1 MGVVEVVTSQS
12 REPEYDDLW
21 HVTMEHS
28 PVGMAIVSISGNV
41 VTANA
46 ALGEMLGHGAEV
58 LSRMN
63 VRDLTHPD
71 DLAADLRLVAQCLAG
86 HTSSYRV
93 TRRYVR
99 ADGSTLVADV
109 SVALMRAPSGS
120 PVRFV
125 LQLLD
130 LTDRQ
135 TFVERLGAA
144 QAVVESQQRKADA
157 VFGTVA
163 VGLLLL
169 DADGSYAGYN
179 SRHQHFMDLAYPDGH
194 VGRVGQTG
202 HLYDSDQ
209 SRALTAEEM
218 PTVRA
223 VAGEEFDDV
232 LIWIGADPPT
242 RRALSVSARSIRD
255 GSGVLTGAALAFQ
268 DVTELMR
275 AIRAKDEFVGTVSH
289 ELRTPL
295 TSAMAHL
302 ELIGESSEVSP
313 RLHQQVT
320 AVRRNVSRLSRLIAD
335 LLLATR
341 VGAGSSFVDPYPLD
355 AVTVV
360 AEALDAARVEAA
372 VADVTLEIELPDR
385 LDARVDGLRL
395 RQVVDNLVANAI
407 GYTPR
412 RGRVTVTLAA
422 EDDHLVLTVTDD
434 GAGIDAADLD
444 SVFERF
450 HRGENARLLGIPGT
464 GLGLTIV
471 RAIVDAHGGEVGLTS
486 APGRGTSVR
495 VALPR

>member
-1 MGVVEVVTSQS
+1 MVASQLH
-12 REPEYDDLW
+12 ELEHDDIW
-21 HVTMEHS
+21 RVTMEHS
-28 PVGMAIVSISGNV
+28 PVGMAIASISGNV

-46 ALGEMLGHGAEV
+46 ALCDMLGHSAEV
-58 LSRMN
+58 LSRTN
-63 VRDLTHPD
+63 LRDLTHPD

-86 HTSSYRV
+86 DTSSYRV

-99 ADGSTLVADV
+99 ADGSTLVAEV
-109 SVALMRAPSGS
+109 SVALMRTPGGR

-130 LTDRQ
+130 VTDRQ
-135 TFVERLGAA
+135 TFIERLGAVE
-144 QAVVESQQRKADA
+144 AVVESQQRKADA

-169 DADGSYAGYN
+169 DADGTYAGYN
-179 SRHQHFMDLAYPDGH
+179 SRHRDLMDLAYPDGH

-202 HLYDSDQ
+202 HLYDASQ
-209 SRALTAEEM
+209 SRALSAEEM

-232 LIWIGADPPT
+232 LIWVGADPAT

-268 DVTELMR
+268 DVTDLMH

-302 ELIGESSEVSP
+302 ELLEESSEITP

-320 AVRRNVSRLSRLIAD
+320 AVRRNVNRLSRLIAD

-341 VGAGSSFVDPYPLD
+341 VGVGSSLVNPYRLD

-372 VADVTLEIELPDR
+372 VADVTLEIALPDR

-395 RQVVDNLVANAI
+395 RHVVDNLVANAI
-407 GYTPR
+407 AYTPR
-412 RGRVTVTLAA
+412 QGHVTVTLAA
-422 EDDHLVLTVTDD
+422 EDDDLVLAVADD
-434 GAGIDAADLD
+434 GVGIDAPDLD
-444 SVFERF
+444 RVFDRF
-450 HRGENARLLGIPGT
+450 YRGENARVLGVSGT

-471 RAIVDAHGGEVGLTS
+471 RAVVDAHGGEVGLTS
-486 APGRGTSVR
+486 APGRGTTVQ

>member
-1 MGVVEVVTSQS
+1 MVDVVVSQV

-21 HVTMEHS
+21 RVTMEHS
-28 PVGMAIVSISGNV
+28 PLGMAIVSISGNV

-46 ALGEMLGHGAEV
+46 ALCEMFGHRAEV

-71 DLAADLRLVAQCLAG
+71 DLAADLRLVAQCLSG
-86 HTSSYRV
+86 RTTSYRV

-99 ADGSTLVADV
+99 ADGSTLVGEL
-109 SVALMRAPSGS
+109 SVALMRAPSGT

-130 LTDRQ
+130 VTDRQ
-135 TFVERLGAA
+135 TFIERLGAA
-144 QAVVESQQRKADA
+144 EAAVESQQRKADA

-169 DADGSYAGYN
+169 DADGTYVSYN
-179 SRHQHFMDLAYPDGH
+179 SHHQDFMDLAFPDGH

-202 HLYDSDQ
+202 HLYDADQ
-209 SRALTAEEM
+209 SRALSAEEM

-232 LIWIGADPPT
+232 LIWVGADPRC

-255 GSGVLTGAALAFQ
+255 GSAVLTGAALAFQ

-295 TSAMAHL
+295 TSAMAYL
-302 ELIGESSEVSP
+302 ELIDESSEIGP
-313 RLHQQVT
+313 RVQQQVT
-320 AVRRNVSRLSRLIAD
+320 AVRRNVTRLSRLIAD

-341 VGAGSSFVDPYPLD
+341 VGVGSSLVDPYPLD
-355 AVTVV
+355 VVTVV

-372 VADVTLEIELPDR
+372 VAGVTLEIDLPDR

-412 RGRVTVTLAA
+412 HGHVAVTLAA
-422 EDDHLVLTVTDD
+422 EDDHLALIVTDD

-444 SVFERF
+444 GVFERF
-450 HRGENARLLGIPGT
+450 YRGKNAHGLGVPGT

-471 RAIVDAHGGEVGLTS
+471 RAIVDAHGGGVGLTS
-486 APGRGTSVR
+486 APGRGTTVR

>member
-1 MGVVEVVTSQS
+1 MVGPQV

-21 HVTMEHS
+21 RVTMEHS

-46 ALGEMLGHGAEV
+46 ALCEMLGHRADV
-58 LSRMN
+58 LSRLN
-63 VRDLTHPD
+63 VRDFTHPD
-71 DLAADLRLVAQCLAG
+71 DLAADLRLMAQCLAG
-86 HTSSYRV
+86 RTSSYRV

-99 ADGSTLVADV
+99 ADGSPLVCDLSA
-109 SVALMRAPSGS
+109 ALMRSPSGT

-130 LTDRQ
+130 VTDRQ
-135 TFVERLGAA
+135 TFIERLGAA
-144 QAVVESQQRKADA
+144 EAAVESQQRQADA

-169 DADGSYAGYN
+169 DADGSYVGYN
-179 SRHQHFMDLAYPDGH
+179 SHHQDVMDLAYPDGH
-194 VGRVGQTG
+194 IGRVGQTG
-202 HLYDSDQ
+202 HVYDADQ
-209 SRALTAEEM
+209 SRVLTSEEM

-232 LIWIGADPPT
+232 LIWVGAEPRT

-255 GSGVLTGAALAFQ
+255 GGGVLTGAALAFH

-275 AIRAKDEFVGTVSH
+275 ALRAKDEFVGTVSH

-295 TSAMAHL
+295 TSAMAYL
-302 ELIGESSEVSP
+302 ELIEESPEIGP
-313 RLHQQVT
+313 RVHQQVT
-320 AVRRNVSRLSRLIAD
+320 AVRRNVTRLSRLIAD

-341 VGAGSSFVDPYPLD
+341 VGAGSSLVDPYPLD
-355 AVTVV
+355 VVTVV

-372 VADVTLEIELPDR
+372 VADVILEIDLPDR
-385 LDARVDGLRL
+385 LPARVDGLRL

-412 RGRVTVTLAA
+412 QGHVMVTLTA
-422 EDDHLVLTVTDD
+422 EDDRLVLTVVDD
-434 GAGIDAADLD
+434 GAGIAAADLD
-444 SVFERF
+444 CVFERF
-450 HRGENARLLGIPGT
+450 YRGENAHGLGVPGT

-486 APGRGTSVR
+486 APGRGTTVR

>member
-1 MGVVEVVTSQS
+1 MVASQV

-21 HVTMEHS
+21 RVTMEHS
-28 PVGMAIVSISGNV
+28 PVGMAIVSISGNI
-41 VTANA
+41 VTANT
-46 ALGEMLGHGAEV
+46 ALSEMLGHGAEV

-63 VRDLTHPD
+63 VREITHPD

-86 HTSSYRV
+86 RTSSYRV

-99 ADGSTLVADV
+99 ADGSTLVGEL
-109 SVALMRAPSGS
+109 SVALMRTLSGT

-130 LTDRQ
+130 VTDRQ
-135 TFVERLGAA
+135 TFIERLDAA
-144 QAVVESQQRKADA
+144 EAAVESQQRRADA
-157 VFGTVA
+157 VFSTVA
-163 VGLLLL
+163 VGLVLL

-179 SRHQHFMDLAYPDGH
+179 SHHQEFMDLAYPDGH

-209 SRALTAEEM
+209 SRALTSEEL
-218 PTVRA
+218 PTARA
-223 VAGEEFDDV
+223 VAGEEFDDL
-232 LIWIGADPPT
+232 LIWVGAEPRA

-255 GSGVLTGAALAFQ
+255 GRGVLTGAAVAFQ

-295 TSAMAHL
+295 TSAMAYL
-302 ELIGESSEVSP
+302 ELIEESSEIGP
-313 RLHQQVT
+313 RVHQQVT
-320 AVRRNVSRLSRLIAD
+320 AVRRNVTRLSRLIAD

-341 VGAGSSFVDPYPLD
+341 VGAGSSLVDPYPLD
-355 AVTVV
+355 VVTVV

-372 VADVTLEIELPDR
+372 VASVTLEIDLPDR

-412 RGRVTVTLAA
+412 QGHVTVTLAA
-422 EDDHLVLTVTDD
+422 EDHHLVLTVTDD
-434 GAGIDAADLD
+434 GVGISAVDLD

-450 HRGENARLLGIPGT
+450 YRGENARGLGVPGT

-486 APGRGTSVR
+486 APGGGTTVH
-495 VALPR
+495 VVLPR

>member
-1 MGVVEVVTSQS
+1 MVASQV

-46 ALGEMLGHGAEV
+46 ALCEMLGRRAEV

-63 VRDLTHPD
+63 LRDLTHPD
-71 DLAADLRLVAQCLAG
+71 DLAADLGLVAQCLAG
-86 HTSSYRV
+86 QTSSYRV

-99 ADGSTLVADV
+99 ADGSTLVGEL
-109 SVALMRAPSGS
+109 SVALMRAPNGT

-130 LTDRQ
+130 STDRQ
-135 TFVERLGAA
+135 TFVERLSAA
-144 QAVVESQQRKADA
+144 EAVVESQQRKADA

-169 DADGSYAGYN
+169 DADGSYASYN
-179 SRHQHFMDLAYPDGH
+179 SHHQDLMDLAYPDGH
-194 VGRVGQTG
+194 VGRVGQAG

-209 SRALTAEEM
+209 SQALAPEEM

-232 LIWIGADPPT
+232 LIWVGPDPRT

-295 TSAMAHL
+295 TSAMAYL
-302 ELIGESSEVSP
+302 ELIDESSEISP
-313 RLHQQVT
+313 RVHQQVT
-320 AVRRNVSRLSRLIAD
+320 SVRRNVTRLSRLIAD

-341 VGAGSSFVDPYPLD
+341 VGAGSSLVDPYPLD

-372 VADVTLEIELPDR
+372 VAGVTLEIDLPDR

-395 RQVVDNLVANAI
+395 RQLVDNLVANAI

-412 RGRVTVTLAA
+412 EGHVTVTLVA
-422 EDDHLVLTVTDD
+422 EDDHMLISVTDD

-450 HRGENARLLGIPGT
+450 YRGENARSLGVSGT

-486 APGRGTSVR
+486 APGRGTTVR

>member
-1 MGVVEVVTSQS
+1 MVDVVASRV

-21 HVTMEHS
+21 RVTMEHS

-46 ALGEMLGHGAEV
+46 ALCEMLGHSAEV
-58 LSRMN
+58 LSRLN

-86 HTSSYRV
+86 RTSSYRV

-99 ADGSTLVADV
+99 ADGSTLVGEL
-109 SVALMRAPSGS
+109 SVALMRAPSGT

-130 LTDRQ
+130 VTDRQ
-135 TFVERLGAA
+135 TFIERLGAA
-144 QAVVESQQRKADA
+144 EATVESQQRRADA
-157 VFGTVA
+157 ILNTVA

-169 DADGSYAGYN
+169 DADGYFAGYN
-179 SRHQHFMDLAYPDGH
+179 SHQQEFIDLAFPDGH

-209 SRALTAEEM
+209 SRALTSEEL

-232 LIWIGADPPT
+232 LIWIGADPRT
-242 RRALSVSARSIRD
+242 RKALSVSARSIRD
-255 GSGVLTGAALAFQ
+255 GGGVLTGTALAFH

-275 AIRAKDEFVGTVSH
+275 AMRAKDEFVGTVSH

-295 TSAMAHL
+295 TSAMAYL
-302 ELIGESSEVSP
+302 ELIDESSEISP
-313 RLHQQVT
+313 RVHQQVT
-320 AVRRNVSRLSRLIAD
+320 AVRRNVTRLSRLIAD

-341 VGAGSSFVDPYPLD
+341 VGAGSSLVDPYPLD

-372 VADVTLEIELPDR
+372 VAGVTLEIELPDR

-395 RQVVDNLVANAI
+395 RHVVDNLVANAI

-412 RGRVTVTLAA
+412 EGHVTVTMIAQA
-422 EDDHLVLTVTDD
+422 DHLVLTVTDD
-434 GAGIDAADLD
+434 GAGIDAEDLD

-450 HRGENARLLGIPGT
+450 YRGENARGLGVSGT

-471 RAIVDAHGGEVGLTS
+471 RAIVDAHGGEIGLTS
-486 APGRGTSVR
+486 APGRGTTVR

>member
-1 MGVVEVVTSQS
+1 MVASQV

-21 HVTMEHS
+21 RVTMEHS
-28 PVGMAIVSISGNV
+28 PVGMAIVSISGNI
-41 VTANA
+41 VTANT
-46 ALGEMLGHGAEV
+46 ALSEMLGHDAEV

-63 VRDLTHPD
+63 VREITHPD

-86 HTSSYRV
+86 RTSSYRV

-99 ADGSTLVADV
+99 ADGSTLVGDL
-109 SVALMRAPSGS
+109 SVALMRTPSGT

-130 LTDRQ
+130 VTDRQ
-135 TFVERLGAA
+135 TFIERLDAA
-144 QAVVESQQRKADA
+144 EAAVESQQRRADA
-157 VFGTVA
+157 VFSTVA
-163 VGLLLL
+163 VGLVLL

-179 SRHQHFMDLAYPDGH
+179 SHHQEFMDLAYPDGH

-209 SRALTAEEM
+209 SRALTSEEM
-218 PTVRA
+218 PTARA
-223 VAGEEFDDV
+223 VAGEEFDDL
-232 LIWIGADPPT
+232 LIWVGAEPRA

-255 GSGVLTGAALAFQ
+255 GCGVLTGTALAFQ

-295 TSAMAHL
+295 TSAMAYL
-302 ELIGESSEVSP
+302 ELIEESSEIGP
-313 RLHQQVT
+313 RVHQQVT
-320 AVRRNVSRLSRLIAD
+320 AVRRNVTRLSRLIAD

-341 VGAGSSFVDPYPLD
+341 VGAGSSLVDPYPLD
-355 AVTVV
+355 VVTVV

-372 VADVTLEIELPDR
+372 VASVRLEIELPDR
-385 LDARVDGLRL
+385 LEARVDGLRL

-407 GYTPR
+407 GFTPR
-412 RGRVTVTLAA
+412 QGHVTVTLAA
-422 EDDHLVLTVTDD
+422 EDHHLVLTVTDD
-434 GAGIDAADLD
+434 GVGIDAVDLD

-450 HRGENARLLGIPGT
+450 YRGENARELGVPGT

-471 RAIVDAHGGEVGLTS
+471 RAIVDAHGGEVGLSS
-486 APGRGTSVR
+486 APGCGTTVH
-495 VALPR
+495 VVLPR

>member
-1 MGVVEVVTSQS
+1 MGDVGAPQV
-12 REPEYDDLW
+12 REPDHDDLW

-28 PVGMAIVSISGNV
+28 PVGMAMVSISGNV

-46 ALGEMLGHGAEV
+46 ALCEMVGFRADV

-63 VRDLTHPD
+63 IRDLTHPD
-71 DLAADLRLVAQCLAG
+71 DLAADLRLVARCLAG
-86 HTSSYRV
+86 ETNSYRV

-99 ADGSTLVADV
+99 ADGSTLVV
-109 SVALMRAPSGS
+109 ELSVALMRAPSGS

-125 LQLLD
+125 LQFLD

-135 TFVERLGAA
+135 TFIERLGAA
-144 QAVVESQQRKADA
+144 EATVESQQRKVDA

-163 VGLLLL
+163 VGLLLV

-179 SRHQHFMDLAYPDGH
+179 SHHRDFMDLAYPDGH
-194 VGRVGQTG
+194 VGRAGQTG
-202 HLYDSDQ
+202 HLYDFEQ
-209 SRALTAEEM
+209 SRALTSEEM
-218 PTVRA
+218 PAVRA

-232 LIWIGADPPT
+232 LIWIGADPRT

-295 TSAMAHL
+295 TSAMAYL
-302 ELIGESSEVSP
+302 ELIDESSEASP

-320 AVRRNVSRLSRLIAD
+320 AVRRNVTRLSRLIAD

-341 VGAGSSFVDPYPLD
+341 VGVGSTLVEPYLLD

-372 VADVTLEIELPDR
+372 VAGVTLEIELPDR

-395 RQVVDNLVANAI
+395 RQLVDNLVANAI
-407 GYTPR
+407 GFTPR
-412 RGRVTVTLAA
+412 GGHVAVTLTTQV
-422 EDDHLVLTVTDD
+422 DHLVLVVSDD

-444 SVFERF
+444 AVFERF
-450 HRGENARLLGIPGT
+450 YRGANARSLGVPGT

-471 RAIVDAHGGEVGLTS
+471 RAIVDAHHGEVGLTS
-486 APGRGTSVR
+486 APGRGTTVR
-495 VALPR
+495 VVLPV

>member
-1 MGVVEVVTSQS
+1 MVTSQF

-21 HVTMEHS
+21 RVAMEHS
-28 PVGMAIVSISGNV
+28 PVGMAIVSITGNV

-46 ALGEMLGHGAEV
+46 ALCEMLGHGAEV
-58 LSRMN
+58 LSQMN
-63 VRDLTHPD
+63 VRDLTHPE
-71 DLAADLRLVAQCLAG
+71 DLASDLLLVAQCLAG

-99 ADGSTLVADV
+99 ADGATLVAEL
-109 SVALMRAPSGS
+109 SVALVRTPSGA

-130 LTDRQ
+130 LTDQQ
-135 TFVERLGAA
+135 TYIDRLGVAE
-144 QAVVESQQRKADA
+144 AVVESQQRRTDA

-169 DADGSYAGYN
+169 DADGSYVAYN
-179 SRHQHFMDLAYPDGH
+179 SRHQDFMDLAYPDGH

-202 HLYDSDQ
+202 HLYGSDQ
-209 SRALTAEEM
+209 SRPLTPEEM

-232 LIWIGADPPT
+232 VMWIGSEPRA

-255 GSGVLTGAALAFQ
+255 AGGVLTGAALAFQ
-268 DVTELMR
+268 DVTELMH

-302 ELIGESSEVSP
+302 ELIDESSEVSP
-313 RLHQQVT
+313 RLHQQIT
-320 AVRRNVSRLSRLIAD
+320 AVRRSVTRLSRLIAD
-335 LLLATR
+335 LLVATR
-341 VGAGSSFVDPYPLD
+341 VGVGSPLVNPFPLD
-355 AVTVV
+355 VVTVV

-372 VADVTLEIELPDR
+372 VADVALEINLPDH

-407 GYTPR
+407 AYTPR
-412 RGRVTVTLAA
+412 RGRVTVSLAA
-422 EDDHLVLTVTDD
+422 EGAHLVLAVTDD
-434 GAGIDAADLD
+434 GVGVDAVDIG

-450 HRGENARLLGIPGT
+450 HRGENARRLGVSGT

-471 RAIVDAHGGEVGLTS
+471 RAIVEAHGGEVCLTS
-486 APGRGTSVR
+486 APGCGTAVR
-495 VALPR
+495 VVLPR

>member
-1 MGVVEVVTSQS
+1 MVASQV

-21 HVTMEHS
+21 RVTMEHS
-28 PVGMAIVSISGNV
+28 PVGMAIVSISGNI
-41 VTANA
+41 VTANT
-46 ALGEMLGHGAEV
+46 ALSEMLGHGAEV

-63 VRDLTHPD
+63 VREITHPD

-86 HTSSYRV
+86 RTSSYRV

-99 ADGSTLVADV
+99 ADGSTLVGEL
-109 SVALMRAPSGS
+109 SVALMRTLSGT

-130 LTDRQ
+130 VTDRQ
-135 TFVERLGAA
+135 TFIERLDAA
-144 QAVVESQQRKADA
+144 EAAVESQQRRADA
-157 VFGTVA
+157 VFSTVA
-163 VGLLLL
+163 VGLVLL

-179 SRHQHFMDLAYPDGH
+179 SHHQEFMDLAYPDGH

-209 SRALTAEEM
+209 SRALTSEEL
-218 PTVRA
+218 PTARA
-223 VAGEEFDDV
+223 VAGEEFDDL
-232 LIWIGADPPT
+232 LIWVGAEPRA

-255 GSGVLTGAALAFQ
+255 GRGVLTGTAVAFQ

-295 TSAMAHL
+295 TSAMAYL
-302 ELIGESSEVSP
+302 ELIEESSEIGP
-313 RLHQQVT
+313 RVHQQVT
-320 AVRRNVSRLSRLIAD
+320 AVRRNVTRLSRLIAD

-341 VGAGSSFVDPYPLD
+341 VGAGSSLVDPYPLD
-355 AVTVV
+355 VVTVV

-372 VADVTLEIELPDR
+372 VASVTLEIDLPDR

-412 RGRVTVTLAA
+412 QGHVTVTLAA

-434 GAGIDAADLD
+434 GVGIDAVDLD

-450 HRGENARLLGIPGT
+450 YRGENARGLGVPGT

-486 APGRGTSVR
+486 APGRGTTVH
-495 VALPR
+495 VVLPR

>member
-1 MGVVEVVTSQS
+1 
-12 REPEYDDLW
+12 
-21 HVTMEHS
+21 
-28 PVGMAIVSISGNV
+28 
-41 VTANA
+41 
-46 ALGEMLGHGAEV
+46 
-58 LSRMN
+58 
-63 VRDLTHPD
+63 
-71 DLAADLRLVAQCLAG
+71 
-86 HTSSYRV
+86 
-93 TRRYVR
+93 
-99 ADGSTLVADV
+99 
-109 SVALMRAPSGS
+109 
-120 PVRFV
+120 
-125 LQLLD
+125 
-130 LTDRQ
+130 
-135 TFVERLGAA
+135 
-144 QAVVESQQRKADA
+144 
-157 VFGTVA
+157 
-163 VGLLLL
+163 
-169 DADGSYAGYN
+169 
-179 SRHQHFMDLAYPDGH
+179 MDLAYPDGH

-209 SRALTAEEM
+209 SRALTSEEM

-232 LIWIGADPPT
+232 LIWIGADPRT

-255 GSGVLTGAALAFQ
+255 GSGVLTGAALSFQ
-268 DVTELMR
+268 HVTELMR

-295 TSAMAHL
+295 TSAMAYL
-302 ELIGESSEVSP
+302 ELIDESSEVSP

-320 AVRRNVSRLSRLIAD
+320 AVRRNVTRLSRLIAD

-341 VGAGSSFVDPYPLD
+341 LGAGSSLVQPYPQD

-385 LDARVDGLRL
+385 LDACVDGLRL

-412 RGRVTVTLAA
+412 QGHVTVTLAV
-422 EDDHLVLTVTDD
+422 EGDHLVLAVTDD

-444 SVFERF
+444 SVFDRF
-450 HRGENARLLGIPGT
+450 YRGENARLLGVSGT

-486 APGRGTSVR
+486 APGRGTTVR